1 MTRRPWLLPIALL
14 GVLLLP
20 LPASADTRGQVVANG
35 LRLRSEPNGR
45 QIGLLQHGE
54 IVTVHA
60 KRGSWLGVRS
70 AAGRRG
76 WVFSRYVRPLREST
90 STSVAASA
98 PRGETARTTAGLRLR
113 PSAGT
118 SGDPIAI
125 VPEGATVEVIGR
137 DGNWRKVRWN
147 GRTGW
152 LYSDYLSGSAA
163 ASSTAASAP
172 RSTTRGETART
183 TTGLRLRPSPG
194 TSGAPIA
201 IVPEGATVEVIGR
214 DGNWRK
220 VTWNGRTGWLY
231 SDYLRS
237 SGDHAH
243 GARGAVGVLE
253 GHPANDPAPTGG
265 RIDTT
270 NLSSLHPTLRAKV
283 ERVLRRLQAK
293 GWQPYVAEG
302 KRTRAEQAEKVRLGY
317 SRTMNSR
324 HLTGRAADIVDRRYG
339 WGGRAANQNFQF
351 WRDLGAAAR
360 AEGLTWGGDWRSFK
374 DVAHV
379 QL

>member
-137 DGNWRKVRWN
+137 DGNWRKVR
-147 GRTGW
+147 
-152 LYSDYLSGSAA
+152 
-163 ASSTAASAP
+163 
-172 RSTTRGETART
+172 
-183 TTGLRLRPSPG
+183 
-194 TSGAPIA
+194 
-201 IVPEGATVEVIGR
+201 
-214 DGNWRK
+214 
-220 VTWNGRTGWLY
+220 WNGRTGWLY